1 MHTRTAYIVNGVP
14 TIEGAQPTDTVRR
27 LLAKALIIDA
37 SQVPERQYTVIEKK
51 EVEEEA
57 KEDDDGGAEG
67 GDASEDADA

>member
-1 MHTRTAYIVNGVP
+1 M
-14 TIEGAQPTDTVRR
+14 RR